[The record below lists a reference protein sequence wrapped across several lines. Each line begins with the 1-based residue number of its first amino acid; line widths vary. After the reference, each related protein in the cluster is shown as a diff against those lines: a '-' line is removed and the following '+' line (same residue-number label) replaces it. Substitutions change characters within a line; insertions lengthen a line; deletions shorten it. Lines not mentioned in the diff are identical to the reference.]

1 MKTNIRIFSLD
12 TSTDLLKLKH
22 DYERIKMDPTDQY
35 AAFDFLLQ
43 QNTLLIGYYQE
54 LRINKI
60 EKI

>member
-35 AAFDFLLQ
+35 VAFDFFITAEHIIDWVLPG
-43 QNTLLIGYYQE
+43 IE
-54 LRINKI
+54 NK
-60 EKI
+60 